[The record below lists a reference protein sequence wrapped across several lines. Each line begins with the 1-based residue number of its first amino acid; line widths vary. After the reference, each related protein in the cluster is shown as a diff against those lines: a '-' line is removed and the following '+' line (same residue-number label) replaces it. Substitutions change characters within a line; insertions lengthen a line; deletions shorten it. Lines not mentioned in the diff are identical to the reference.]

1 ASILGAI
8 EEFAKK
14 NRWLKVAAGQ
24 KAEILEVTVQEGDRV
39 LEIGTYVGYTSLR
52 LAQQGCKVVTLEA
65 DPLNA
70 AVAQRVVDLA
80 GARDRVDVRVGR
92 AADWL
97 SSGRLSDIDVLIL
110 DHRGTVYHEDLAK
123 AEPLLSSKARV
134 VADNVLHPGAPLF
147 LVDVQDRY
155 HVEVHVLE
163 EFGMDLEDWLL
174 VCRPK
179 TWPVAKGAAV
189 ASQQFAAMRRW
200 AAEVNRLCH
209 ESQAGPVDWQDLQAR
224 MKPALQD
231 VMQECIWKENSKNRW
246 PESMLITCSKRG
258 V

>member
-1 ASILGAI
+1 MCC
-8 EEFAKK
+8 
-14 NRWLKVAAGQ
+14 
-24 KAEILEVTVQEGDRV
+24 T
-39 LEIGTYVGYTSLR
+39 
-52 LAQQGCKVVTLEA
+52 
-65 DPLNA
+65 
-70 AVAQRVVDLA
+70 
-80 GARDRVDVRVGR
+80 
-92 AADWL
+92 
-97 SSGRLSDIDVLIL
+97 
-110 DHRGTVYHEDLAK
+110 
-123 AEPLLSSKARV
+123 
-134 VADNVLHPGAPLF
+134 
-147 LVDVQDRY
+147 RY

>member
-134 VADNVLHPGAPLF
+134 VADNVLHPVPCGGARPGG
-147 LVDVQDRY
+147 VRNG
-155 HVEVHVLE
+155 
-163 EFGMDLEDWLL
+163 FGGL
-174 VCRPK
+174 
-179 TWPVAKGAAV
+179 
-189 ASQQFAAMRRW
+189 AS
-200 AAEVNRLCH
+200 RL
-209 ESQAGPVDWQDLQAR
+209 
-224 MKPALQD
+224 
-231 VMQECIWKENSKNRW
+231 
-246 PESMLITCSKRG
+246 
-258 V
+258 